1 MTPSTRTTNRY
12 TAHLLLVVLTLAF
25 AMLIRVYNINRES
38 FWADE
43 GWTMLLSKGPTLS
56 DIVVTMANDQHP
68 PLYFAL
74 IHYWIDLTGN
84 SETAIR
90 LLSTFASVIGVALV
104 YRLGA
109 DLFGREVGLLA
120 ALILALTDNDVML
133 AQEARHYA
141 QMAMFAVA
149 STLFYLRYVRH
160 PSRTNGIGWLLASIA
175 LMYTHYLGGFV
186 IIVQAI
192 HALLFVRP
200 LRRLLD
206 IGFRDLM
213 ICVAWLPWAYVF
225 IGQSMWRYQ
234 RPIIFQS
241 SLPNSPATYSLVRGD
256 LIGYQW
262 GITGGLLMLGLIYIM
277 YRQGKASFS
286 LRPLLPTIYLAL
298 WVAIPIISIVA
309 INARFPILT
318 TRNFLIVTPGIA
330 VLIAH
335 GLMNLDV
342 TARRFATIALVCVSL
357 FNVDAYF
364 LKPPWR
370 QVAQDVL
377 QYRHADEP
385 ILMDIWVDEFA
396 LQYHFGR
403 DLNAPPEQLP
413 LVGLTTWREN
423 YHGEFF
429 PRLLTYLSDKDSFWL
444 VYWGQNKDGLLDFFP
459 QHGFTRTATQLEMHL
474 TEQIFVYR
482 YDRVPEQPQT
492 TYGDQLALMKTQT
505 DVTGDQLRVNLLWKA
520 LQKPAVD
527 YSVSVFVLDSNGT
540 LVQQDDSSPLKN
552 TDPTS
557 GWAQD
562 SVHFDSHTLMLP
574 TPSADGEYT
583 IGVKVYWYADPKPLA
598 VTGDNAEYF
607 IMGKLQYACEQYGDI
622 VKCGWQ

>member
-1 MTPSTRTTNRY
+1 MTSSTLQRTTSRY
-12 TAHLLLVVLTLAF
+12 APHLALVILTLLL

-43 GWTMLLSKGPTLS
+43 GWTLLLSKGPTLS

-84 SETAIR
+84 SEIAIR
-90 LLSTFASVIGVALV
+90 LLSTFVSVIGVALV

-109 DLFGREVGLLA
+109 DLFGREAGLLA

-160 PSRTNGIGWLLASIA
+160 STRTNGIGWLLSSIA
-175 LMYTHYLGGFV
+175 LLYTHYLGGFV

-206 IGFRDLM
+206 VAFRGLM
-213 ICVAWLPWAYVF
+213 ICIAWLPWAYVF
-225 IGQSMWRYQ
+225 IGQSLWRYQ

-241 SLPNSPATYSLVRGD
+241 SLPNNPDTYSLVRGD

-262 GITGGLLMLGLIYIM
+262 GITGGLLLLGLIYVA
-277 YRQGKASFS
+277 YRQGNARFS
-286 LRPLLPTIYLAL
+286 LRPLLPTAYLAL
-298 WVAIPIISIVA
+298 WLAIPIISIVA

-318 TRNFLIVTPGIA
+318 TRNFLIVTPAIA
-330 VLIAH
+330 VLIGH

-342 TARRFATIALVCVSL
+342 TARRLVTVALVFVSL
-357 FNVDAYF
+357 FTVDAYF

-377 QYRHADEP
+377 QYRHDNEP

-403 DLNAPPEQLP
+403 DLNTPPEQLP
-413 LVGLTTWREN
+413 LVGLTTWRET
-423 YHGEFF
+423 YHDEFF
-429 PRLLTYLSDKDSFWL
+429 PRLLTYISDKDSFWL
-444 VYWGQNKDGLLDFFP
+444 AYWGQNKDGLLDFFP
-459 QHGFTRTATQLEMHL
+459 QHGFTRTATQLELHR

-482 YDRVPEQPQT
+482 YDKVPEQPQA

-505 DVTGDQLRVNLLWKA
+505 DVMGDQLRVNLLWKA
-520 LQKPAVD
+520 RQKPSVD
-527 YSVSVFVLDSNGT
+527 YSVSVFVLDQNGV
-540 LVQQDDSSPLKN
+540 LVKQDDSSPLKGS
-552 TDPTS
+552 DPTS
-557 GWAQD
+557 GWAKD
-562 SVHFDSHTLMLP
+562 SVHFDSHTLVLP
-574 TPSADGEYT
+574 TPASEGQYT
-583 IGVKVYWYADPKPLA
+583 IGVKVYWYADPKPLV
-598 VTGDNAEYF
+598 VTGENAEYF
-607 IMGKLQYACEQYGDI
+607 VAGKLNYRCEQGI
-622 VKCGWQ
+622 CKWQ